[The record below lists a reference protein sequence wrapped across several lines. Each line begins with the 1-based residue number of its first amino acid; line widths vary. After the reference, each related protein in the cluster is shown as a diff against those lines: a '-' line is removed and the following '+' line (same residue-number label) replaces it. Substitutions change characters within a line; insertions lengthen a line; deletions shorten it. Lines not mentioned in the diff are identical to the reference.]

1 MSNDT
6 HIHVHVHIHPDS
18 APVLTAITQ
27 LKEMITM
34 NFDEVVAAL
43 GDANTK
49 LEASNSNLAAI
60 NTQFQKGINEVILA
74 ISQAGSSVPQAV
86 VDAVNRLNT
95 NVGTL
100 STNVASA
107 AAESQQLDELNPDTP
122 PVP

>member
-1 MSNDT
+1 MSND
-6 HIHVHVHIHPDS
+6 IHVHVHIHPDS
-18 APVLTAITQ
+18 SVLTAITQ

-34 NFDEVVAAL
+34 NFDEVTAAL

-49 LEASNSNLAAI
+49 LETSNSNLVAI

-100 STNVASA
+100 TTNVASA
-107 AAESQQLDELNPDTP
+107 AAESQQLDDLNPDTP